1 MKKEKV
7 SHKKIL
13 IILIIILLII
23 DQITKIIFWKKGTTE
38 VTKTDE
44 NLGKGYYIIIS
55 IIIVIMIIRYIS
67 NDNTF
72 IKFGTKVVLSF
83 GIAGAIGNVID
94 RIWLGNVI
102 TFIKITEELNFNFA
116 YLYIII
122 AWVGMAGIL
131 AKNSMKFLNERKNKK
146 VIKDE
151 YEKNKSK

>member
-13 IILIIILLII
+13 TTLIIILLII
-23 DQITKIIFWKKGTTE
+23 DQVTKIIFWKKGMTE
-38 VTKTDE
+38 VTATDE

-55 IIIVIMIIRYIS
+55 IIIVIMLIRYIS

-72 IKFGTKVVLSF
+72 VKFGTKIVLSF

-94 RIWLGNVI
+94 RFWLGNVI
-102 TFIKITEELNFNFA
+102 TFIKITDELNFNLA